1 MLAARPPGLL
11 CALLLGLIVCGGA
24 HAGDYTR
31 PKVRA
36 ITAFVR
42 LDRAT
47 YAREVSEALAVL
59 RAAKGEFEKH
69 GYEVQSLRIVT
80 QPLGELVS
88 GQSETQALVF
98 LKAFDDL

>member
-1 MLAARPPGLL
+1 MLTGRPPGLL
-11 CALLLGLIVCGGA
+11 CALLLAVVACGGA

-47 YAREVSEALAVL
+47 YPQQVSEALAVL
-59 RAAKGEFEKH
+59 RAAKGEFEKQ
-69 GYEVQSLRIVT
+69 G
-80 QPLGELVS
+80 
-88 GQSETQALVF
+88 
-98 LKAFDDL
+98 